1 MSTAVPPHADNCFG
15 CGPANS
21 SGLHLELAADG
32 PDRLRG
38 EITLGPDHEGSPG
51 IAHGGTVASVL
62 DDASGRFMYLT
73 GEPAV
78 TARLEVDYLLRVPIG
93 AELEV
98 EAWIGTR
105 DERGLEV
112 HSELREGTTTLARG
126 LAHMRFVEPAH
137 FALVTDEPEGVNF
150 S

>member
-1 MSTAVPPHADNCFG
+1 MSAVQPHAENCFG
-15 CGPANS
+15 CGPANA
-21 SGLHLELAADG
+21 SGLGLELTADG

-38 EITLGPDHEGSPG
+38 NLALDPRHEGSPG
-51 IAHGGTVASVL
+51 IAHGGTVASIL

-93 AELEV
+93 SELEV
-98 EAWIGTR
+98 EAWIESR
-105 DERGLEV
+105 DERGLEIR
-112 HSELREGTTTLARG
+112 SELREGTTTLARG
-126 LAHMRFVEPAH
+126 LARMRFVEPAH
-137 FALVTDEPEGVNF
+137 FALATEQPEGVNL